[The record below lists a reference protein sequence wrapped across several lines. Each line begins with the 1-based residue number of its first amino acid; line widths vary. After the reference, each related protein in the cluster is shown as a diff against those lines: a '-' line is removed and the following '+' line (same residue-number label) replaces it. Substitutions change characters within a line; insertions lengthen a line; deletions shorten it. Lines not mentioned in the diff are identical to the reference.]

1 MSEAERRGNN
11 RRATRWTTDHARE
24 VLARWRASGKSA
36 TAFAAEQGITATRL
50 SYWAKQI
57 EDVKAP
63 EFVAVSVPESHVTP
77 SRAAIEIEI
86 EIEFGGLTLRVSE
99 SVDEL
104 YVARLIAALQARGC
118 ARC

>member
-11 RRATRWTTDHARE
+11 RRAKRWTTDHARE

-36 TAFAAEQGITATRL
+36 TVFAAEQGITATRL

-57 EDVKAP
+57 EHMKAP
-63 EFVAVSVPESHVTP
+63 EFVAVSVPASHLSP
-77 SRAAIEIEI
+77 SRAVIEIEVS
-86 EIEFGGLTLRVSE
+86 GLTLRVCE
-99 SVDEL
+99 NVDEL
-104 YVARLIAALQARGC
+104 YVARLVAALQARGS

>member
-11 RRATRWTTDHARE
+11 RRAERWTTDHARE
-24 VLARWRASGKSA
+24 VLSRWRASGKSA
-36 TAFAAEQGITATRL
+36 TEFAAEQGITATRL

-57 EDVKAP
+57 ENVKAP
-63 EFVAVSVPESHVTP
+63 EFVAVSMPPSHLTP
-77 SRAAIEIEI
+77 SRAAI
-86 EIEFGGLTLRVSE
+86 EIEFGGLTLRACE

-104 YVARLIAALQARGC
+104 YVARLIVALQARGS

>member
-1 MSEAERRGNN
+1 MSEADRGNH
-11 RRATRWTTDHARE
+11 RRAKRWTTEHARG
-24 VLARWRASGKSA
+24 VVARWRASGKSA
-36 TAFAAEQGITATRL
+36 TGFAAEQGITATRL

-57 EDVKAP
+57 EQVKAP

-77 SRAAIEIEI
+77 SRAAIEIEL
-86 EIEFGGLTLRVSE
+86 GGLTLRVYE